1 MKLFVLSLAL
11 IAGMG
16 LTSVQVQAQTTSN
29 SNSNSQSGSQSVIQF
44 EGGQSFRN
52 TPSVSAPGII
62 HTSPCVVSQSGGVS
76 FSGFGISGGSGK
88 IDENCVLLQ
97 QAAALQA
104 VGGNKLAM
112 NHLCKETSMR
122 ETMRVTGYNCPNR
135 SVTHSK
141 TKHDIYY
148 DKCYKN
154 EETGNIHVRPKSKGV
169 LDAAI
174 SQCKKSLQNR

>member
-1 MKLFVLSLAL
+1 MK
-11 IAGMG
+11 
-16 LTSVQVQAQTTSN
+16 TTSLIFALTLGIFASSYADAQSN
-29 SNSNSQSGSQSVIQF
+29 STSNSNSQSGSQSVIQF
-44 EGGQSFRN
+44 EGGQSYRN

-122 ETMRVTGYNCPNR
+122 ETMRVTGYNCPSRADEKVDRN
-135 SVTHSK
+135 T
-141 TKHDIYY
+141 TNY
-148 DKCYKN
+148 DKCYRN
-154 EETGNIHVRPKSKGV
+154 TETGKIHVRPKSKSV
-169 LDAAI
+169 LKSAI
-174 SQCKKSLQNR
+174 DQCKKALAR